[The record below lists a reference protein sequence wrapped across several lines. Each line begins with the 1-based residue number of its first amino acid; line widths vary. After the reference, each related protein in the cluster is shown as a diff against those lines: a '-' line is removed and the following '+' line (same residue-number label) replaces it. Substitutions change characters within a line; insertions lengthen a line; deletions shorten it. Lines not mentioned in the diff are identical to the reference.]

1 VTLTGV
7 ADAATAIYDVTDP
20 QHPVQLTG
28 LQITPGGSFAVS
40 FAHQLSSA
48 AQYIA
53 AAPSQFL
60 APGGIT
66 PDVPSHLRQP
76 AQGADWIIITHA
88 DFTSAAQT
96 LADHRR
102 TWQGLRT
109 AVVDVQDVYDEFNGG
124 LMDQEATCVEP
135 VETSAASSATPTRTG
150 RARPRATWF
159 CWAMAI
165 TTRGT
170 TWGSITPCT
179 CRPTWP
185 RPTPSLVE

>member
-1 VTLTGV
+1 LTLTGV

-124 LMDQEATCVEP
+124 LMDQEAIRSFVRYAYEN
-135 VETSAASSATPTRTG
+135 
-150 RARPRATWF
+150 
-159 CWAMAI
+159 
-165 TTRGT
+165 
-170 TWGSITPCT
+170 
-179 CRPTWP
+179 WP
-185 RPTPSLVE
+185 RPAPRYLVLLGDGHYDPRDYLGIHYPLYMPSYLAPTDPFDLC